1 MKTSFILILAC
12 TMLSAQEEK
21 EEKEVTFRT
30 PDGGKIAGVVRGK
43 SAHGL
48 VLVPPSLNGRD
59 FWSETASAFV
69 NQGFMTI
76 TYDPRGRKES
86 KPGKDAAAYELDVLG
101 AAAQLKK
108 LGARKVT
115 VIGSGN
121 SCRPTID
128 AVAGDRSRKIS
139 QLVVLSPGPATNVD
153 KVKVDTL
160 IMGSLREKFAKY
172 SDRLYERLTE
182 KKVDVQFD
190 SFISSVHGKDI
201 IEGERGQRALNLLVS
216 FLQKGP
222 RKGMK
227 RHRR

>member
-1 MKTSFILILAC
+1 MKTFTLLILVC
-12 TMLSAQEEK
+12 STLSAQEEK
-21 EEKEVTFRT
+21 EVAFRT

-43 SAHGL
+43 SNHGL

-59 FWSETASAFV
+59 FWSELAGEFV

-76 TYDPRGRKES
+76 TYDPRGRNES
-86 KPGKDAAAYELDVLG
+86 KPGKDAAAYEMDVLG

-115 VIGSGN
+115 VIGSGS

-128 AVAGDRSRKIS
+128 AVAGDKARKIT
-139 QLVVLSPGPATNVD
+139 QLVVLSPGPTTNVD
-153 KVKVDTL
+153 KVRVDTL

-172 SDRLYERLTE
+172 SDRLYKKLTE
-182 KKVDVQFD
+182 KKINVQFD
-190 SFISSVHGKDI
+190 CFISNIHGKDI
-201 IEGERGQRALNLLVS
+201 IDGERGERALKMLVN

-222 RKGMK
+222 KKGMK